1 MKNKRMLIFV
11 IYVLLGTVLFGCGLM
26 EMVDEFWSGLGGALI
41 GVGIVR
47 LVAMIRYQKNPE
59 YKEAVDTARN
69 DERNRFLANKA
80 WAWAGYLYVLA
91 AGVGSIAFKIAGRD
105 ELSVFCAFSVSSLVL
120 LYYFSNLWLR
130 KKY

>member
-1 MKNKRMLIFV
+1 MKNKRMLISV

-26 EMVDEFWSGLGGALI
+26 DIADEFWSGMGGALI

-47 LVAMIRYQKNPE
+47 LIGMIRYQKNPE
-59 YKEAVDTARN
+59 YKEAVDTAMN

-80 WAWAGYLYVLA
+80 WAWAGYLYVIA
-91 AGVGSIAFKIAGRD
+91 AGVGTISFKIAGQE
-105 ELSVFCAFSVSSLVL
+105 ELSVFCGLSVSVLVL
-120 LYYFSNLWLR
+120 LYYISHLWLR

>member
-1 MKNKRMLIFV
+1 MKSKRMLIFV
-11 IYVLLGTVLFGCGLM
+11 IYILMGTVLLGCGLM

-47 LVAMIRYQKNPE
+47 LMAMIRYQKNPE

-80 WAWAGYLYVLA
+80 WAWAGYLYVIA
-91 AGVGSIAFKIAGRD
+91 AGVGAIVFKIAGHQD
-105 ELSVFCAFSVSSLVL
+105 WSVFCGFSVSILVL
-120 LYYFSNLWLR
+120 LYYVSHLWLR